1 MSVLLHFKQG
11 LRTWTVTA
19 QLGQRVMEVANQDGE
34 IFGYCGGQLA
44 CTTCRV
50 YIDKKYTRLL
60 SPVSEAE
67 EDVLCELPR
76 CQQYPEKQYERRMS
90 CQLRISAPLHGLTF
104 HIPPYII

>member
-1 MSVLLHFKQG
+1 MSILVHFKQG
-11 LRTWTVTA
+11 LRTWSA
-19 QLGQRVMEVANQDGE
+19 SAKLGTRLMEVANQGGE

-50 YIDKKYTRLL
+50 YVDKKYTKLL
-60 SPVSEAE
+60 STVSESE

-76 CQQYPEKQYERRMS
+76 CSSFPEKQYDRRMS
-90 CQLRISAPLHGLTF
+90 CQLRASPQMQGLTF